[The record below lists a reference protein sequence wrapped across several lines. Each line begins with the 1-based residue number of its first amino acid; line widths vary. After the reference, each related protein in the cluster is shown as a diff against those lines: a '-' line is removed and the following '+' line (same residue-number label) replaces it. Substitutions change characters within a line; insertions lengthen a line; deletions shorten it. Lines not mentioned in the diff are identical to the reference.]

1 MGAENETEEE
11 MAKLSILL
19 LPAALT
25 LGLSLSAAAAP
36 AEPEGDPSQ
45 PAPIAETK
53 TVPATATIGFTPTM
67 KDAIRAYYKGKGCAP
82 EVTEPMAGCIPRR
95 DPSTAP
101 RYSVGKPLPTGIEA
115 TALPKPLADTML
127 APEGYAFA
135 RVDGDVLL
143 LAKDNRRVADTFPA
157 IDPAAP

>member
-1 MGAENETEEE
+1 

-45 PAPIAETK
+45 PAPVAETR
-53 TVPATATIGFTPTM
+53 TVEPTATVGFTPAM
-67 KDAIRAYYKGKGCAP
+67 KDTIRAYYKGKGCARDLDKP
-82 EVTEPMAGCIPRR
+82 VAGCIPRR
-95 DPSTAP
+95 DPTTAP
-101 RYSVGKPLPTGIEA
+101 RYRVGKPLPSGIEA
-115 TALPKPLADTML
+115 APLPKPLADAMM
-127 APEGYAFA
+127 APEGYGFGL
-135 RVDGDVLL
+135 VDGDVLL
-143 LAKDNRRVADTFPA
+143 LAKDNRRVADTFMA

>member
-1 MGAENETEEE
+1 MP
-11 MAKLSILL
+11 KLSILL

-45 PAPIAETK
+45 PAPVTEAK
-53 TVPATATIGFTPTM
+53 TVPATATVGFTPSM
-67 KDAIRAYYKGKGCAP
+67 KDAIRAYYKGKGCAR

-95 DPSTAP
+95 NPSTAP
-101 RYSVGKPLPTGIEA
+101 RYSVGKPLPSGIEVA
-115 TALPKPLADTML
+115 TLPKPLADNMM
-127 APEGYAFA
+127 APEGYGFGL
-135 RVDGDVLL
+135 VDGDVLL
-143 LAKDNRRVADTFPA
+143 LAKDNKRVADTFSA